1 MPLAERMHEYA
12 SSLDPFFDRPL
23 SQPYGVADKTDKI
36 VEAAPVYVIRWYDP
50 SLNLSGQTSPTTV
63 DPAATCKQGAED
75 AMAVLQKW
83 KPDVI
88 FWIATEEKNE
98 GRIIK
103 P

>member
-1 MPLAERMHEYA
+1 MPLASLLHQHVDL
-12 SSLDPFFDRPL
+12 SSFFAEPL
-23 SQPYGVADKTDKI
+23 AQPYGVDDKI
-36 VEAAPVYVIRWYDP
+36 VEAAPIYVIRWYDP

-75 AMAVLQKW
+75 VMAVLQKW

-88 FWIATEEKNE
+88 FWVATETENKS
-98 GRIIK
+98 RIIS